1 MSVGWWVLGVGCWVL
16 CVGGGWWV
24 VGVGVDLWGKA
35 CIEAGVMEDLASE
48 VRVIS
53 FSL

>member
-1 MSVGWWVLGVGCWVL
+1 MSVGCWV
-16 CVGGGWWV
+16 VGVVCGWWV